1 MMNKKTITI
10 TLTMI
15 VTILVITSQ
24 FSSSSNDISD
34 QGTAFSSVSRS
45 TELDIKGL
53 TCSGCALTAR
63 IVLENQEGVI
73 SAEIDYGS
81 GKALVKFDGNRITP
95 QQLADLLNEKTPYVA
110 TISDDSPQT
119 ILN

>member
-10 TLTMI
+10 TLIMV
-15 VTILVITSQ
+15 VTILIISSQ
-24 FSSSSNDISD
+24 FSHISNDISD
-34 QGTAFSSVSRS
+34 QGSIFSTVLSA

-73 SAEIDYGS
+73 SAEVDMES
-81 GKALVKFDGNRITP
+81 GKASVKFDGNRITP

>member
-1 MMNKKTITI
+1 MNKKTITI
-10 TLTMI
+10 ALIML
-15 VTILVITSQ
+15 VTILVISFQ
-24 FSSSSNDISD
+24 FSRNSNDISD
-34 QGTAFSSVSRS
+34 QGTVFSAVSRS

-63 IVLENQEGVI
+63 IVLEEQEGVI
-73 SAEIDYGS
+73 SAEVDMKS
-81 GKALVKFDGNRITP
+81 GKASVKFDGDRITP